1 MRKYGRFI
9 ALLICAVM
17 VITSFEGTTT
27 FAKSR
32 RTKKPTKVN
41 HRTIKVK
48 ASKTSAIITFKK
60 GKRASRYIVFYKAKN
75 ARKWESKTI
84 KVKRSKTQKVTLYR
98 LKKGTKY
105 YVKIQGF
112 KYKKSGKRW
121 KRIRHR
127 WRRVDRYKKVRGV
140 KSRTVSFITEKN
152 KINKDVPNITEKDY
166 IEKCIKEDE
175 KVTLKYGDAEI
186 HLGQTWTEE
195 LKTQLEAGSD
205 SEVKKLVRPK
215 FIEFRYTEYGDWET
229 DGIVVSKHKNLLDC
243 DIYCY
248 GTKSYN
254 NFLRVN
260 VVGGKIL
267 GWETNREILGVVDGT
282 EVKRGTIIDEYK
294 SRGATSTI
302 QRFGKSSLPEWFGN
316 LEEGATLIGGF
327 KAHGVHEKN
336 ARYEGEMYYEWHQDI
351 TEVNKIKGELASDEK
366 MIGLHYMNAIRRLAG
381 SEPLEYNKYLDGG
394 DMTWKC
400 TEEFIQDASRN
411 NPTKLKSGDITRY
424 GSQAGAETIYES
436 VCNGQDYNYIGH
448 SRKKCNFGPLSGI
461 TGDEDSLLTA
471 YASDKK
477 VVETTETHGLGIDL
491 GDKAIAHYF
500 DDSTLDYKHSKAL
513 LKPDHLCVG
522 IGLAKNLHLEKYGVR
537 K

>member
-48 ASKTSAIITFKK
+48 ASKTSAKITFKK

-260 VVGGKIL
+260 VVGDRIL
-267 GWETNREILGVVDGT
+267 GWETNGEILGVVDGT
-282 EVKRGTIIDEYK
+282 EVKRGTVIDEYK
-294 SRGATSTI
+294 KRGATSEIRKFDKTS
-302 QRFGKSSLPEWFGN
+302 KEWFGN

-327 KAHGVHEKN
+327 KAHGVNEKN
-336 ARYEGEMYYEWHQDI
+336 DKYEGEMYYEWHQDI
-351 TEVNKIKGELASDEK
+351 TEINKIKGELASNEK
-366 MIGLHYMNAIRRLAG
+366 MIGFHYINAIRRLAG
-381 SEPLEYNKYLDGG
+381 SDPLEYSKYLDGG
-394 DMTWKC
+394 NMTWQC

-411 NPTKLKSGDITRY
+411 GIPKLKEGDITRY
-424 GSQAGAETIYES
+424 GAQPEAETIWES
-436 VCNGQDYNYIGH
+436 INKGQDYDYIKH
-448 SRKKCNFGPLSGI
+448 SLKKCEYGVLAGI
-461 TGDEDSLLTA
+461 TGDEVSLLPF
-471 YASDKK
+471 YASGKIVLD
-477 VVETTETHGLGIDL
+477 EGGNNGLGSDL
-491 GDKAIAHYF
+491 GESVASQYF
-500 DDSTLDYKHSKAL
+500 GNKEPDQKHSGSL
-513 LKPDHLCVG
+513 LYPKHTKVG
-522 IGLAKNLHLEKYGVR
+522 IGFCRNMHVENFSENH
-537 K
+537 